1 MSNNLSV
8 TPMKVWFYFF
18 IAVFFISFETFSQ
31 SGSAAIRIDSLENAL
46 KQADPS
52 QKMLI
57 MQQMVDLAGPIAPKL
72 AHSYAL
78 KLLKTPG
85 QDVASSFSKYKAATF
100 LISYYESNHLY
111 DSAQLA
117 IQQASSYLS
126 EYVNFRKASD
136 YNTFNKVLTTASS
149 VPAKK
154 SSGLIPLILTAT
166 LLFCLLVFTMIFL
179 RNRKQISQQQS
190 TVDELKGQNNILQ
203 KQLSD
208 NEAQV
213 ESAVNQQTAKL
224 QEQLDV
230 TRSKELELK
239 KTLKKAE
246 DANYLKNAFLGIISH
261 EIRTPLNGI
270 IGFSSLLETELSLL
284 ENKELYE
291 FAEGIQQSGDR
302 LLNLLNNII
311 DISKLEAND
320 IDIDLHPCKIDEIV
334 NNIFELFV
342 FVANEKGLAFKSKLS
357 EVPQVIADN
366 AKLMRV
372 IHIIV
377 DNAIKYT
384 QSGFVNIT
392 CSFVPDTNE
401 VLVRVKDT
409 GTGIEANYQKHLFEA
424 FRQESSGMS
433 RSYQGAGLGLPLAKR
448 LLDLMHG
455 RIMINSMQ
463 NVGTTVDIYIPCEK
477 TVSGSYEPI
486 MDTEALAPQIGKLD
500 IFIVEDDRM
509 NRMVLQKILH
519 KSGQVTM
526 AVDGDETMKIISER
540 YKKGHLFQVMLFDI
554 NLPSP
559 WDGIKLLHT
568 IRAEY
573 KEYRYVPFIA
583 QTAYAMAGDREKM
596 IDAGF
601 DDYLAKPINKN
612 ELMTIIVNQLEKFKA
627 LKG

>member
-1 MSNNLSV
+1 
-8 TPMKVWFYFF
+8 MKVWFFFF
-18 IAVFFISFETFSQ
+18 ITISLISFESFSQ

-52 QKMLI
+52 RKILI
-57 MQQMVDLAGPIAPKL
+57 MQQIVELAGPIAPKL
-72 AHSYAL
+72 AHSYAV
-78 KLLKTPG
+78 KVLKTPG
-85 QDVASSFSKYKAATF
+85 QDVATSFSKYKAATF
-100 LISYYESNHLY
+100 LIGYYESNQLF
-111 DSAQLA
+111 DSAQMA
-117 IQQASSYLS
+117 ILQASTYLTD
-126 EYVNFRKASD
+126 YKNIRKRSD
-136 YNTFNKVLTTASS
+136 YEVLNQLIMTAASE
-149 VPAKK
+149 PGRK
-154 SSGLIPLILTAT
+154 STSLIPSILIAVS
-166 LLFCLLVFTMIFL
+166 LFALVILSVIFL
-179 RNRKQISQQQS
+179 RNKKQISRQQS
-190 TVDELKGQNNILQ
+190 IVDEISGQNKILK
-203 KQLSD
+203 KQLSE
-208 NEAQV
+208 NEAKV

-224 QEQLDV
+224 QEQLDE
-230 TRSKELELK
+230 TRAKELELK

-384 QSGFVNIT
+384 QTGFVNIT
-392 CSFVPDTNE
+392 CSFVPDSNE

-409 GTGIEANYQKHLFEA
+409 GTGIEAGYQKHLFEA

-455 RIMINSMQ
+455 RIEINSMQ
-463 NVGTTVDIYIPCEK
+463 NVGTTVDIYIPCER
-477 TVSGSYEPI
+477 TVSGSFEPVAE
-486 MDTEALAPQIGKLD
+486 TEVLAPQIGKLD

-526 AVDGDETMKIISER
+526 AVDGDETMKIVSER

-596 IDAGF
+596 LDAGF

>member
-1 MSNNLSV
+1 
-8 TPMKVWFYFF
+8 MKLWFFYFF
-18 IAVFFISFETFSQ
+18 TIFFISVESFSQ
-31 SGSAAIRIDSLENAL
+31 SGSTAIRIDSLETAL
-46 KQADPS
+46 KKADLS
-52 QKMLI
+52 QKILI
-57 MQQMVDLAGPIAPKL
+57 MQQLVDLAGPIAPKL

-78 KLLKTPG
+78 QLLRTSG
-85 QDVASSFSKYKAATF
+85 QDVSSAFSKYKAATF
-100 LISYYESNHLY
+100 LIGYYESAQY
-111 DSAQLA
+111 PDSVQLA
-117 IQQASSYLS
+117 IQQASKYLS
-126 EYVNFRKASD
+126 EYVNIRKETD
-136 YNTFNKVLTTASS
+136 YNTFNQVIASTVS
-149 VPAKK
+149 KPEKK
-154 SSGLIPLILTAT
+154 SSGFIQLIISAA
-166 LLFCLLVFTMIFL
+166 LLFFIVGFVFIFL
-179 RNRKQISQQQS
+179 RNRKQILQQQS
-190 TVDELKGQNNILQ
+190 AVNDLKAQNNVLQ
-203 KQLSD
+203 KQLT
-208 NEAQV
+208 EHETQI

-224 QEQLDV
+224 QEQLDI

-372 IHIIV
+372 IHIV
-377 DNAIKYT
+377 VENAIKYT

-477 TVSGSYEPI
+477 TVSGSFEAVVE
-486 MDTEALAPQIGKLD
+486 TEALAPQIGKLD

-519 KSGQVTM
+519 RSGQVTM
-526 AVDGDETMKIISER
+526 AVDGDETMKIVSER

-559 WDGIKLLHT
+559 WDGIKLLQT

-573 KEYRYVPFIA
+573 KEYRYIPFIA

-596 IDAGF
+596 LDAGF

-627 LKG
+627 LKS

>member
-1 MSNNLSV
+1 
-8 TPMKVWFYFF
+8 MKVWFYLF
-18 IAVFFISFETFSQ
+18 IAIFFISIETFPQ
-31 SGSAAIRIDSLENAL
+31 SGSVAIRIDSLENAL
-46 KQADPS
+46 KKVDPS
-52 QKMLI
+52 QQTLI
-57 MQQMVDLAGPIAPKL
+57 MQQIIDLAGPISPKL
-72 AHSYAL
+72 AHSYAVKVL
-78 KLLKTPG
+78 N
-85 QDVASSFSKYKAATF
+85 SSGKDEKIVFARYKAANF
-100 LISYYESNHLY
+100 LIGYFESRQLY
-111 DSAQLA
+111 DSAQIA
-117 IQQASSYLS
+117 IKQAAISIEDYKKMREKSDS
-126 EYVNFRKASD
+126 ENFKQMISNAESKPGKRS
-136 YNTFNKVLTTASS
+136 NGIV
-149 VPAKK
+149 
-154 SSGLIPLILTAT
+154 PLIFVSVLSVI
-166 LLFCLLVFTMIFL
+166 LLIISFIFFK
-179 RNRKQISQQQS
+179 NRKQISQQQLI
-190 TVDELKGQNNILQ
+190 VNDLKLQNDLIK
-203 KQLSD
+203 KQLSE
-208 NEAQV
+208 NEAKV

-230 TRSKELELK
+230 TRAKELELK

-342 FVANEKGLAFKSKLS
+342 FVANEKGLAFRSKLS

-392 CSFVPDTNE
+392 CSFVPDSNE

-455 RIMINSMQ
+455 RIEINSMQ
-463 NVGTTVDIYIPCEK
+463 NVGTTVDIYIPCER
-477 TVSGSYEPI
+477 TISGNFEPVI
-486 MDTEALAPQIGKLD
+486 ETEALAPQIGKLD

-526 AVDGDETMKIISER
+526 AVDGDETMKIVSER

-573 KEYRYVPFIA
+573 KEYRYIPFIA

-596 IDAGF
+596 LDAGF

-612 ELMTIIVNQLEKFKA
+612 ELMTIIVNQLEKFKGI
-627 LKG
+627 KG

>member
-1 MSNNLSV
+1 M
-8 TPMKVWFYFF
+8 
-18 IAVFFISFETFSQ
+18 
-31 SGSAAIRIDSLENAL
+31 
-46 KQADPS
+46 
-52 QKMLI
+52 
-57 MQQMVDLAGPIAPKL
+57 
-72 AHSYAL
+72 
-78 KLLKTPG
+78 
-85 QDVASSFSKYKAATF
+85 
-100 LISYYESNHLY
+100 
-111 DSAQLA
+111 
-117 IQQASSYLS
+117 
-126 EYVNFRKASD
+126 
-136 YNTFNKVLTTASS
+136 
-149 VPAKK
+149 
-154 SSGLIPLILTAT
+154 
-166 LLFCLLVFTMIFL
+166 
-179 RNRKQISQQQS
+179 
-190 TVDELKGQNNILQ
+190 
-203 KQLSD
+203 
-208 NEAQV
+208 
-213 ESAVNQQTAKL
+213 

-526 AVDGDETMKIISER
+526 AVDGDETMKIVSER

-627 LKG
+627 LKS